1 MTHALGGF
9 ALLNL
14 GLRSGPDPCPGAARS
29 AKACVPVLPA
39 AHVPLCCAVDLQT
52 SQSPCRSSC
61 PESGD
66 TLGGCSA
73 STCLTLCPEEAC
85 APRPPPPQRGENCP
99 KRSRGRGFCSQVSVW
114 FAGGRQA
121 VDADDV
127 VFISWTEGFISNGG
141 KGVSGERWASPGRHV
156 TVPENSM

>member
-14 GLRSGPDPCPGAARS
+14 GLWSGPDPCPGTAWS

-73 STCLTLCPEEAC
+73 STYLTLCPEEAC
-85 APRPPPPQRGENCP
+85 APPRPPRTAPNAVGAEAFAPRFPCG
-99 KRSRGRGFCSQVSVW
+99 SQ
-114 FAGGRQA
+114 G
-121 VDADDV
+121 
-127 VFISWTEGFISNGG
+127 GG
-141 KGVSGERWASPGRHV
+141 KQ
-156 TVPENSM
+156 